1 MRLALATALSLGAL
15 LAVGGCVT
23 PSIPIPPPS
32 AELMTF
38 RLSGPVGD
46 TTAIFEYPQHPT
58 LVDAVVYVYNRDKGV
73 GIIEVARPDGSV
85 GPTAPVRAA
94 LGDQIVVSFQRDDQT
109 ASTCIRLREGAQD
122 PNSYCD
128 P

>member
-1 MRLALATALSLGAL
+1 MRRLFGLLVVLGI
-15 LAVGGCVT
+15 GGCIT

-38 RLSGPVGD
+38 TVTGDVGN
-46 TTAIFEYPQHPT
+46 TFATFAYPPHAT
-58 LVDAVVYVYNRDKGV
+58 LIDSDALVFVYNRDKGK
-73 GIIEVARPDGSV
+73 GIIEVANADGSV
-85 GPTAPVRAA
+85 GPTEPVRAD

-109 ASTCIRLREGAQD
+109 ASTCIRLRDGAQD
-122 PNSYCD
+122 PTSYCD